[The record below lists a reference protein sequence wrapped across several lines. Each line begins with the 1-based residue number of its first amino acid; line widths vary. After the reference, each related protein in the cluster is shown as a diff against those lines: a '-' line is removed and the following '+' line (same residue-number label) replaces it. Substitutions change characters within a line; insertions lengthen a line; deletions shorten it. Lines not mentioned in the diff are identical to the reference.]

1 MIKLRRYLK
10 PFAAGLLI
18 AIVLLFGQ
26 AMSDLNLP
34 NFMSKIVNI
43 GIQQNGIDS
52 TAPAAISES
61 GMTLIKTFMTDD
73 EKTLVNDNYTLVSSS
88 DKNEK
93 GQKYID
99 LYPSAENKLYIKN
112 NADKSISKSLDDAF
126 GSATGTIM
134 YTMKDFAEK
143 SGQSTV
149 SNAADNL
156 KEIDLAKLYQMQ
168 PILNMIPKQTIA
180 NAHDEAIANDAT
192 ILNQMGIYMT
202 KAFYTELGIDVSQ
215 MQTSYIIKIGLLM
228 LTIALLGGAATIL
241 VSLISSRIAAGVARN
256 LRKDVFTKIEKFSP
270 NAFGKFST
278 ASLITRCTN
287 DITQIQMLLMIGIR
301 MICYAPIMA
310 TGGIIMALK
319 KSVSMSWIIA
329 VAVITL
335 VGLIMIVM
343 AIAMP
348 KFKIMQQLVDKL
360 NLVSREN
367 LSGMMVIRAFATQQ
381 HEKDR
386 FDKANSDITKTQ
398 LFIGRSMVS
407 LMTGIMLIMNCI
419 TLVIVWVGA
428 HQIAASSMQVGDM
441 MAFMQYA
448 MQIIMSFMMISMMFL
463 FVPRAA
469 VSAVRISEVLAVD
482 DLIKDP
488 ENPKDFDETKKGLV
502 EFKNVFFR
510 YDNADEDALCDIT
523 FTAKPG
529 QTTAIIGSTGSGK
542 STIANLIMRFYD
554 IRNGEIRVDGVDI
567 RQVAQKDLRS
577 KIGYVPQKGVLL
589 SGTISTNLKYG
600 KKEADYDEVQTA
612 AQVAQAMDFI
622 SDNEHKFEAP
632 ITQGGTNVSGGQ
644 KQRLSIARA
653 LVAKPEIYIFDDSFS
668 ALDFKTDVALRKA
681 LKEHTGDSTVIV
693 VGQRISTIKNAEQII
708 VLDEGKI
715 VGIGTHKEL
724 LKNCDEYYEIASSQ
738 LTQEELA

>member
-10 PFAAGLLI
+10 PFATGLLL
-18 AIVLLFGQ
+18 AIVLLLVQ
-26 AMSDLNLP
+26 AVCDLNLP

-52 TAPAAISES
+52 TAPAAISKS
-61 GMTLIKTFMTDD
+61 GMTLITTCMTDD
-73 EKTLVNDNYTLVSSS
+73 EKTLVYDNYILVNSS
-88 DKNEK
+88 DTNKK
-93 GQKYID
+93 GQAYID
-99 LYPSAENKLYIKN
+99 LYPKAEEELYIKN
-112 NADKSISKSLDDAF
+112 DVDKTISKSIDDAF

-134 YTMKDFAEK
+134 YIMKDFAEK
-143 SGQSTV
+143 SAQSGDAYST
-149 SNAADNL
+149 DNL
-156 KEIDLAKLYQMQ
+156 KEIDITKLYQMQ
-168 PILNMIPKQTIA
+168 PILNMIPKQTISD
-180 NAHDEAIANDAT
+180 AHNEAVTNDAS

-202 KAFYTELGIDVSQ
+202 KAFYSELGIDVSRVQ
-215 MQTSYIIKIGLLM
+215 SAYIIRIGLLM
-228 LTIALLGGAATIL
+228 LAIALLGGAAIIL
-241 VSLISSRIAAGVARN
+241 VSLLSSRIAAGVSKN
-256 LRKDVFTKIEKFSP
+256 LRKDVFTKIENFSA
-270 NAFGKFST
+270 NEFGKFST

-287 DITQIQMLLMIGIR
+287 DITQIQLLLMIGIR

-329 VAVITL
+329 VAVIAL

-343 AIAMP
+343 AIALP

-386 FDKANSDITKTQ
+386 FDKANADITKTQ

-407 LMTGIMLIMNCI
+407 MMTGIMLIMNCV

-448 MQIIMSFMMISMMFL
+448 MQIITSFMMISMMFI

-469 VSAVRISEVLAVD
+469 VSAGRISEVLAVN

-488 ENPKDFDETKKGLV
+488 EKPKTFDETKKGLV

-510 YDNADEDALCDIT
+510 YDNADEDAITDIT

-542 STIANLIMRFYD
+542 STIANLILRFYD
-554 IRNGEIRVDGVDI
+554 IRSGEILVNGVDI

-600 KKEADYDEVQTA
+600 KKEASDEEVQKA
-612 AQVAQAMDFI
+612 AEVAQVMDFI
-622 SDNEHKFEAP
+622 SDNEENFEAA

-653 LVAKPEIYIFDDSFS
+653 LVKKPEIYIFDDSFS
-668 ALDFKTDVALRKA
+668 ALDFKTDVTLRKA
-681 LKEHTGDSTVIV
+681 LKEHTGQSTVIV
-693 VGQRISTIKNAEQII
+693 VGQRVSTIKNAEQII

-715 VGIGTHKEL
+715 VGKGTHKEL
-724 LKNCDEYYEIASSQ
+724 LKNCPEYYEIASSQ